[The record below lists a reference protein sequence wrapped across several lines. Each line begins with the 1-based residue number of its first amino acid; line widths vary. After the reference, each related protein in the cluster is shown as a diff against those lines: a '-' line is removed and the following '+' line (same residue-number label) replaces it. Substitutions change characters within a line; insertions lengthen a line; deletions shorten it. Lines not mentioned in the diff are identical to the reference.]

1 MLNRKL
7 RGAMSHGNPGNPTVI
22 SAGTTIHG
30 DIRFD
35 GELVVEGKVIGSIVA
50 DDGSKALLRVA
61 ENGLVEG
68 DIEVPLVV
76 INGSV
81 NGNVRSFKHVELAAR
96 GVVNG
101 NVSYNIIE
109 MVMGSAVNGSLSR
122 VNPDE
127 AEVALLEVDQNDQPG
142 G

>member
-1 MLNRKL
+1 
-7 RGAMSHGNPGNPTVI
+7 MSHGNPGNPTVI

-127 AEVALLEVDQNDQPG
+127 AEVALLEVDRGDQPG